1 MRAAGLHAIST
12 VLETEAVLIRS
23 TTIKQPEHQSIINLI
38 TKRIAGVIAA
48 SKYVVIE
55 YNVRR
60 SGLEVTTRITPGRR
74 APTISALEEP
84 DWCAVSAMVEKK
96 KSAQV
101 MDELVKAGAED
112 ILVFNL
118 DNCRV

>member
-1 MRAAGLHAIST
+1 MRAAGLHAIAT

-23 TTIKQPEHQSIINLI
+23 TSTKHPDLQPVIKLI

-48 SKYVVIE
+48 NKYVIVE
-55 YNVRR
+55 YNILR
-60 SGLEVTTRITPGRR
+60 SGIEAATRITPGRR

-84 DWCAVSAMVEKK
+84 GWCAVSAMVEKRK
-96 KSAQV
+96 VAQV
-101 MDELVKAGAED
+101 MDELSEVGAED